1 MSAELKSLEKN
12 LSEKQQQ
19 INCLFKITQAINL
32 NDSADTL
39 FSMYSDYLRD
49 GMGIEKMVFFTQEEN
64 EWAVASEINFE
75 YHPNGKMDKVLS
87 QYKDVTELNSSQN
100 TIVAAFDYIV
110 PVLHKDLAIAY
121 VLLKDSKTTQDRLN
135 FITTITNIIAV
146 AIENKRLFK
155 RQIDQER
162 YRKEVELA
170 SEVQKMLIPGKFP
183 RRKYLELSSIYKP
196 HLNIGGDY
204 YDFIEIDEN
213 SFIFCIAD
221 ISGKGVAAAL
231 LMANFQAT
239 LRNAIMHNT
248 DLVKLVQYLNKM
260 LVQLTNSDKIITLFV
275 AEFNTCTRTL
285 SYVNAGHAPPFLV
298 TKNTMHRLDSGCTL
312 LGAFDDLPQI
322 QLGQLTLESD
332 TLIMAYTDGLTDLI
346 NDEGVYFDDKLLSDF
361 LQHNAQHTADL
372 INKKLLESMET
383 FKGEQDYPD
392 DIAILTCKLHLSL
405 TE

>member
-19 INCLFKITQAINL
+19 INCLFNITQAINL

-39 FSMYSDYLRD
+39 FTMYSDYLRD
-49 GMGIEKMVFFTQEEN
+49 GMGIEKMVFFTREEE
-64 EWAVASEINFE
+64 EWVIASEINFG
-75 YHPNGKMDKVLS
+75 NRSMNKMDEILNE
-87 QYKDVTELNSSQN
+87 YKDVTKLKSSKN
-100 TIVAAFDYIV
+100 HTIAAFDYIV

-121 VLLKDSKTTQDRLN
+121 VLLKDSNTTQDRLN

-204 YDFIEIDEN
+204 YDFFEINEN

-248 DLVKLVQYLNKM
+248 DLVKLVRFLNKM

-275 AEFNTCTRTL
+275 AEFNTNTRTL
-285 SYVNAGHAPPFLV
+285 SFVNAGHSPPFLV
-298 TKNTMHRLDSGCTL
+298 TERAMHRLDTGCTL
-312 LGAFDDLPQI
+312 LGAFDDLPKI

-332 TLIMAYTDGLTDLI
+332 TLIMAYTDGLTDLR
-346 NDEGVYFDDKLLSDF
+346 NDEGVYFDDKLISDF
-361 LQHNAQHTADL
+361 LLDNAKSTADQ
-372 INKKLLESMET
+372 INKKLLEAMDS

-405 TE
+405 AE

>member
-1 MSAELKSLEKN
+1 MSADLKILEKN

-19 INCLFKITQAINL
+19 INCLFQITQSINQ
-32 NDSADTL
+32 NDSADSL

-49 GMGIEKMVFFTQEEN
+49 GMGIEKMVFFTQENN
-64 EWAVASEINFE
+64 EWEIASEINFD
-75 YHPNGKMDKVLS
+75 YQSNGKLDGILG
-87 QYKDVTELNSSQN
+87 QFKDVTYLNSSQN
-100 TIVAAFDYIV
+100 HIIAAFDYIV
-110 PVLHKDLAIAY
+110 PVLHKDQAIAY
-121 VLLKDSKTTQDRLN
+121 VLLKDSRTTQDRLN

-204 YDFIEIDEN
+204 YDFIEKDEN
-213 SFIFCIAD
+213 CFIFCIAD

-239 LRNAIMHNT
+239 LRNAIMHDS

-275 AEFNTCTRTL
+275 AEFNAITRQL
-285 SYVNAGHAPPFLV
+285 SYVNAGHTPPFLV
-298 TKNTMHRLDSGCTL
+298 TGDKMHRLSEGCTL
-312 LGAFDDLPQI
+312 LGAFDHLPVI
-322 QLGQLTLESD
+322 QLGQLTLDSD
-332 TLIMAYTDGLTDLI
+332 TLIMAYTDGLTDLV
-346 NDEGVYFDDKLLSDF
+346 NDEGVYFDDKLITEF
-361 LQHNAQHTADL
+361 LKENAKCTADQ
-372 INKKLLESMET
+372 INKKLLEAMET

-392 DIAILTCKLHLSL
+392 DIAILTCKLHLSS
-405 TE
+405 T

>member
-19 INCLFKITQAINL
+19 INCLFQITQSINQ
-32 NDSADTL
+32 NDSADSL

-49 GMGIEKMVFFTQEEN
+49 GMGIEKMVFFTQQDN
-64 EWAVASEINFE
+64 DWAVASAIN
-75 YHPNGKMDKVLS
+75 YSYPSNGKLDGVLS
-87 QYKDVTELNSSQN
+87 QYKDVTPLDSYQN
-100 TIVAAFDYIV
+100 GVIAAFDYIV

-121 VLLKDSKTTQDRLN
+121 VLLKDSSTSQDRLN

-155 RQIDQER
+155 RQIEQER

-248 DLVKLVQYLNKM
+248 DLVKLVHYLNRM

-275 AEFNTCTRTL
+275 AEFNTHTRTL

-298 TKNTMHRLDSGCTL
+298 NNGNMCRLDSGCTL
-312 LGAFDDLPQI
+312 LGAFDELPEI
-322 QLGQLTLESD
+322 QMGQLKLESD
-332 TLIMAYTDGLTDLI
+332 TLIMAYTDGLTDLV
-346 NDEGVYFDDKLLSDF
+346 NDEGIYFDDKLITEF
-361 LQHNAQHTADL
+361 LTENAQCTADK

-392 DIAILTCKLHLSL
+392 DIAILTCKLHLSSP
-405 TE
+405 E